1 LLSTEPGLQAD
12 FLLYWEKAAV
22 LALFPDI
29 APGAGDKKRGFC
41 RLARRVATPALSVAL
56 VQPSPVLARRWG
68 IATRDRW
75 RRSERFVSG
84 PDEIQHRWFYT
95 TV

>member
-29 APGAGDKKRGFC
+29 ASGSGGKKRGFC
-41 RLARRVATPALSVAL
+41 RLGRRVATPALSVAVIWAL
-56 VQPSPVLARRWG
+56 G
-68 IATRDRW
+68 NG
-75 RRSERFVSG
+75 SERFGS
-84 PDEIQHRWFYT
+84 
-95 TV
+95 